1 MLATFRGRDQTNF
14 RQVSD
19 MDNNTRFSADNRF
32 SIIPHWVILSGI
44 SSGAIH
50 LYAVLAK
57 YADNDTGQ
65 AFPARSRLASDLGK
79 SVDTIDRAAKELVRV
94 GALKVTQRK
103 RKGSKENYSNLYTLI
118 TANPNPTQVPDVIE
132 VAATVRLGGRVD
144 AAENNTHSPIPNLS
158 TSSLRDDS
166 RKEKDTFTT
175 NAKAS
180 AHEAPKNPGGLTQG
194 QRKTLRNQLVIIGK
208 MLESGMKFYS
218 DAVQEQWD
226 TFVGMIE
233 DSFHD
238 DFDTYFADMLLN
250 GKWTVSAKVATPYGA
265 GIEINKLINTALSQ

>member
-1 MLATFRGRDQTNF
+1 MASAARLG
-14 RQVSD
+14 
-19 MDNNTRFSADNRF
+19 ADNRF
-32 SIIPHWVILSGI
+32 SIIPHWVIFSGI

-79 SVDTIDRAAKELVRV
+79 SVDTIDRAAKELVQV
-94 GALKVTQRK
+94 GALRVTQRK

-144 AAENNTHSPIPNLS
+144 AAENKTHSPIPNLS

-194 QRKTLRNQLVIIGK
+194 QRKILRQAMQHTAEK
-208 MLESGMKFYS
+208 MKREKRSFW
-218 DAVQEQWD
+218 DDEVQELWWV
-226 TFVGMIE
+226 FIGLVE
-233 DSFHD
+233 DYFPDEYESQ
-238 DFDTYFADMLLN
+238 FADLLEN
-250 GKWTVSAKVATPYGA
+250 GKWSISTKEASPLQA
-265 GIEINKLINTALSQ
+265 GVQLNKLINTALSQ